1 MAPKAMFVRELLT
14 KCLWLVTLQ
23 KYADSSEILLFSD
36 LHLLFKYIE
45 LSIFLIVSFQGLFL
59 LAKI

>member
-23 KYADSSEILLFSD
+23 NYADTSEILLFSD
-36 LHLLFKYIE
+36 LHLLFKYIDYTHKLIE
-45 LSIFLIVSFQGLFL
+45 KSISLCI
-59 LAKI
+59 AH